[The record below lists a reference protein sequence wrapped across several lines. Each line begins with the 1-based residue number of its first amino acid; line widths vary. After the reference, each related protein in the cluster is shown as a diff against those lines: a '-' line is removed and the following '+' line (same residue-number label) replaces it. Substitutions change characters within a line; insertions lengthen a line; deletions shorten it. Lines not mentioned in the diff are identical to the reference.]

1 MQRSMNILEE
11 IIANLYEVKSLK
23 RTKHYLVFI
32 AFGRPFTQFG
42 LIILFWVN
50 IRLFVLL
57 RWMNYNFQME

>member
-57 RWMNYNFQME
+57 R